1 MRLITVSAL
10 TVALA
15 LLGGPVVSAFA
26 AESGNTA
33 AFDRLCSDEQATA
46 RHAKFV
52 EWIQERLLLNDAQT
66 AAFKDFQDTRAKSLA
81 DSKAKICANKP
92 DFSSFETRVVFG
104 QTLMET
110 RLDALKAENPKLIA
124 FYNSLD
130 DKQKAKFEEIR
141 RHAHR

>member
-15 LLGGPVVSAFA
+15 LLGGPVASAFA
-26 AESGNTA
+26 AEA
-33 AFDRLCSDEQATA
+33 ANSDLYEQTCSDQQASA

-52 EWIQERLLLNDAQT
+52 EWMQERLLLNETQT
-66 AAFKDFQDTRAKSLA
+66 AAFKDFQDARAKSLA
-81 DSKAKICANKP
+81 DSKAKICVTKP
-92 DFSSFETRVVFG
+92 DFSSFEARVTFG
-104 QTLMET
+104 QTLMEA